1 MSETIPGQHPA
12 VVLRSHY
19 RHLRA
24 LLVIAMVAVV
34 GLSAAV
40 VILASDDAGRARG
53 ATPVSPASS
62 RPAVR
67 STSTRPARATDVRHE
82 PGGGRLP

>member
-1 MSETIPGQHPA
+1 MSETVPGQHPA
-12 VVLRSHY
+12 VVLRTHY

-24 LLVIAMVAVV
+24 LIVIAMVAIV

-53 ATPVSPASS
+53 ATPASPAIE
-62 RPAVR
+62 PAGG
-67 STSTRPARATDVRHE
+67 PEYIHP
-82 PGGGRLP
+82 PGQGYGRTP